1 VNLFGADVRALDVEA
16 FLAAAHHLF
25 PLLAVAWLV
34 LVVRWRRPSVLLA
47 GVLLANAYAWL
58 ETNWPLQRLYA
69 LGPSSD
75 RVNNLALCQV
85 VAAGHSPLHTPQV
98 GQMHFEPFWAMVTAI
113 VSGWSPSRLLAL
125 YPFFPV
131 LTAGGF
137 ALSLYFALRPLA
149 SSPAGTA
156 ARDGGNDGEW
166 SGWERALVALFAT
179 LLSSTALDFAGPYR
193 VPWAMTFL
201 LKPNH
206 SLGLV
211 LFPWVLRSFVSIR
224 GGRDRLVA
232 GLLLQ
237 VLGWAFVIHMG
248 EVCVGLVC
256 FALLAMLTRRAEAR
270 RDAVDVATVIG
281 INLMVVSPY
290 LVMLFRG
297 YGVLDS
303 GPRLEIPPSSPHLLE
318 ALTRTAGLTALAAW
332 GAMIAW
338 RRDRMGRVWAAQAVG
353 ALLVW
358 LAYYPL
364 SLLQQAKERDDTYY
378 WLRIHLAVCAAIG
391 IWDLARRLVAAL
403 DLRALTPAHA
413 RAALVSALVLPFTL
427 PYWWSPARMDSY
439 FARSLEPLPA
449 EVTSSAAFL
458 RANAPRGAVLAGD
471 TTAVRWMAALAG
483 SPVILARDFAAP
495 RDYADRA
502 RLNEALLKGGPGD
515 PRVDAA
521 RYGVRYLLVT
531 PVLVADMGLRLEDL
545 DARPYLRR
553 VHLAG
558 DPRGEYVAVFAVT
571 PPPS

>member
-1 VNLFGADVRALDVEA
+1 MNLFGVDVRGLDVEA
-16 FLAAAHHLF
+16 FLAAARHLF
-25 PLLAVAWLV
+25 PLFALAWLL
-34 LVVRWRRPSVLLA
+34 LVVRLRRPGVLLL
-47 GVLLANAYAWL
+47 GVLLANGYAWL

-98 GQMHFEPFWAMVTAI
+98 GQMHFEPFWAMVTA
-113 VSGWSPSRLLAL
+113 VLSGWSPQRLLAL

-131 LTAGGF
+131 LTACGF
-137 ALSLYFALRPLA
+137 ALSLFFALRPLA
-149 SSPAGTA
+149 APAAIPGG
-156 ARDGGNDGEW
+156 ARADDGEW
-166 SGWERALVALFAT
+166 SGWERALIALFAT
-179 LLSSTALDFAGPYR
+179 LLSSTALDYAGPYR

-211 LFPWVLRSFVSIR
+211 LFPWVLRSFASIR
-224 GGRDRLVA
+224 GWRGRIGA
-232 GLLLQ
+232 GLLLH

-256 FALLAMLTRRAEAR
+256 FALIAILTRRADAR
-270 RDAVDVATVIG
+270 RDAVDVAVAIG
-281 INLMVVSPY
+281 INLVVVSPY

-318 ALTRTAGLTALAAW
+318 ALTRTAGLTALAVW
-332 GAMIAW
+332 GAVTAW
-338 RRDRMGRVWAAQAVG
+338 RRDRMGRVWASQALG

-358 LAYYPL
+358 LTYYPL

-378 WLRIHLAVCAAIG
+378 WLRIHIAVCAAIG
-391 IWDLARRLVAAL
+391 AWDLARRLVGAL
-403 DLRALTPAHA
+403 DLRAFAPAPA
-413 RAALVSALVLPFTL
+413 RAALVAALALPFTL
-427 PYWWSPARMDSY
+427 PYWWSPARMDLY
-439 FARSLEPLPA
+439 FARSLEPLPP
-449 EVTSSAAFL
+449 EVTGPAAFL
-458 RANAPRGAVLAGD
+458 RAHAPPGAVLAGD
-471 TTAVRWMAALAG
+471 TTAVRWMSALAG

-495 RDYADRA
+495 RDYVA
-502 RLNEALLKGGPGD
+502 RVGLNEALLRGGPGD

-531 PVLVADMGLRLEDL
+531 PVLLADLGLRLEDV

-553 VHLAG
+553 VHFDG
-558 DPRGEYVAVFAVT
+558 DPRGEYVAIFAVS
-571 PPPS
+571 PPSS